1 MKIFKNII
9 LASGLALAALSVAS
23 CDIGKFGKETK
34 HGDGDAVV
42 GFANDTY
49 SFKESAG
56 IVKVPVS
63 ITGSPT
69 DYPLTFDVKAEA
81 IDLVDLASLDKLV
94 LFTQT
99 TDFKDNGNGTVY
111 VEFKITDDT
120 EINDDRS
127 FKLSIVNAK
136 GAELAELTETTVII
150 KDNDNNPYEKLWGDW
165 VFHGT
170 KRDGTAGEF
179 AVNIS
184 GGFTEEEV
192 EANAD
197 KVLVCW
203 GAEGY
208 QWSDDHTP
216 VWYMSYDVDA
226 LQLAILGGKQMTVP
240 GAVNWGLGGNQY
252 VVSCY
257 WDPAAGTVSDKVD
270 LVGTWDK
277 DLTTITFTPGVG
289 FGAMIYNE
297 TGWLNYTWFT
307 YHTITLTRKK

>member
-1 MKIFKNII
+1 MKIFRNII

-42 GFANDTY
+42 GFAKDTY
-49 SFKESAG
+49 TFKESAG
-56 IVKVPVS
+56 IVKVPIS

-69 DYPLTFDVKAEA
+69 DYPFTFDVKAEA

-99 TDFKDNGNGTVY
+99 TDFKDYGNGDVY

-127 FKLSIVNAK
+127 FKLTIVNAK

-165 VFHGT
+165 VFHGL
-170 KRDGTAGEF
+170 DYDLAAAEF
-179 AVNIS
+179 SVNIS
-184 GGFTEEEV
+184 GGFTDEEV

-197 KVLVCW
+197 KMLVCW
-203 GAEGY
+203 GLVGY
-208 QWSDDHTP
+208 QWTGGVP
-216 VWYMSYDVDA
+216 VWYMSYDADA
-226 LQLAILGGKQMTVP
+226 KMVAIIPGKKICEP
-240 GAVNWGLGGNQY
+240 GDVNWGLGGAQHAELW
-252 VVSCY
+252 Y
-257 WDPAAGTVSDKVD
+257 WNPETGESSSSIELT
-270 LVGTWDK
+270 GTWSD
-277 DLTTITFTPGVG
+277 DLNTITFDQTGG
-289 FGAMIYNE
+289 FTLRIYSDGE
-297 TGWLNYTWFT
+297 YTGYTWDR
-307 YHTITLTRKK
+307 YSKIYLTRKK